1 MLWSFFEVYC
11 LSNMKKKNYF
21 LMILIAST
29 VCAIT
34 AFIISQGLM
43 DYNTSHGVSD
53 TVVDIID
60 PDQQLEAI
68 KTPVRKLAHLV
79 EYAALGVAIMLL
91 VGEVYRDFKKRCL
104 GFACFYAL
112 LVAVVDEHIQS
123 FSDRTSSTAD
133 ILLDFLVLL
142 FLIFL

>member
-1 MLWSFFEVYC
+1 
-11 LSNMKKKNYF
+11 
-21 LMILIAST
+21 
-29 VCAIT
+29 
-34 AFIISQGLM
+34 M

-133 ILLDFLVLL
+133 ILLDFLGAALGMTAVVAV
-142 FLIFL
+142 FFVVRWAKRRIGKGRADKKRQEMSH